1 MIKFFTIGIW
11 VPFLVST
18 IQSCSNSAEKKS
30 VIHSADVK
38 KVKLDIVFFGLTDN
52 DNGNVHN
59 EKKSSMKD
67 TSTQI
72 IASSQSDLVLL
83 NEATGGPLDML
94 LSDVRACRV
103 CHDEL
108 PLGANPVVR
117 ANKKAKILII
127 GQAPGKKVHETS
139 IPWNDPSGDRLR
151 EWMGLKP
158 KDFYDEE
165 KVAIMSMGFCYPG
178 KDKTGD
184 LPPRKECAEL
194 WHEKILAL
202 LPNIQLTL
210 FVGNCAQ
217 SYYLKDGYLTS
228 L

>member
-1 MIKFFTIGIW
+1 
-11 VPFLVST
+11 
-18 IQSCSNSAEKKS
+18 
-30 VIHSADVK
+30 
-38 KVKLDIVFFGLTDN
+38 
-52 DNGNVHN
+52 
-59 EKKSSMKD
+59 MKD

-217 SYYLKDGYLTS
+217 SYYLKDGYKS
-228 L
+228 LSERVKHWEEYLPEKLPLPHPSPRNRFWLKKYSWFEREVVGKLQKRVRDIV